1 MLSLLRR
8 GLIRAKKDRVEGHPA
23 VLVACTAV
31 LTSHDSSPP
40 PAAAPTAAVANSRLV
55 VFSTTSVWYGAS
67 SLWYLPVPV
76 GLVAEREWGSQ
87 TRKESR
93 GRGDDVVTS
102 SELLHGSALV
112 LNDLHVGM
120 VLLITA
126 GSQVKLSM
134 CSGKVI
140 VILSQ
145 IGTTLIIAFF
155 TKPR

>member
-1 MLSLLRR
+1 
-8 GLIRAKKDRVEGHPA
+8 
-23 VLVACTAV
+23 
-31 LTSHDSSPP
+31 
-40 PAAAPTAAVANSRLV
+40 
-55 VFSTTSVWYGAS
+55 VFSTIYVRYGAS
-67 SLWYLPVPV
+67 SLWHLPVPV

-93 GRGDDVVTS
+93 GRGDDVVTF
-102 SELLHGSALV
+102 ELLHGSALL
-112 LNDLHVGM
+112 LNDLRVGM

>member
-8 GLIRAKKDRVEGHPA
+8 GLIRAKKDRVEGHHG
-23 VLVACTAV
+23 VLVARTAV

-40 PAAAPTAAVANSRLV
+40 PAAAPTVAVANSRLV

-93 GRGDDVVTS
+93 GRDDVVTS

-112 LNDLHVGM
+112 LNDLRVGM
-120 VLLITA
+120 VLLITT
-126 GSQVKLSM
+126 GSQVKLS
-134 CSGKVI
+134 GVPAK
-140 VILSQ
+140 LSARLAT
-145 IGTTLIIAFF
+145 GC
-155 TKPR
+155 KPTRTG